1 MEISLR
7 LNDYHNNI
15 IRKALIV
22 MNDSYIIDRKVYTA
36 LSCIQKIQEIQ
47 KSRWQK
53 IKGNKYKNKCRK
65 ARLLVD

>member
-22 MNDSYIIDRKVYTA
+22 MNDSYIIDVKAYIA
-36 LSCIQKIQEIQ
+36 LGRPSKTT
-47 KSRWQK
+47 
-53 IKGNKYKNKCRK
+53 
-65 ARLLVD
+65 

>member
-1 MEISLR
+1 METSLR
-7 LNDYHNNI
+7 LIDFYDNC

-53 IKGNKYKNKCRK
+53 IKGN
-65 ARLLVD
+65 